1 MATMFLVVLIS
12 VSAILVALALC
23 NAAGRESRWEERW
36 RDAEDD
42 GHGCM
47 EDKSAQKDRLE

>member
-1 MATMFLVVLIS
+1 MFLGIVT
-12 VSAILVALALC
+12 VALLLLLAVALC

-42 GHGCM
+42 GHGCR
-47 EDKSAQKDRLE
+47 EDKTDDHR